1 MSEKS
6 MQDTNNKNLKSD
18 SNPYLMMGFWEFAI
32 TATLMSVFFP
42 WSLLF
47 CVVFYG
53 LQNTKL
59 LLIALL
65 HDLLKTIF
73 AILAV
78 LIPVIVSLIILVMI
92 FAG

>member
-1 MSEKS
+1 MN
-6 MQDTNNKNLKSD
+6 DTNIKKEQ
-18 SNPYLMMGFWEFAI
+18 NPYLIMGFWEFAI
-32 TATLMSVFFP
+32 TATLMTVFFP

-53 LQNTKL
+53 FQNTKF
-59 LLIALL
+59 LIISLL
-65 HDLLKTIF
+65 HDLLKKVF

-78 LIPVIVSLIILVMI
+78 IVTLVLGIIILIFI